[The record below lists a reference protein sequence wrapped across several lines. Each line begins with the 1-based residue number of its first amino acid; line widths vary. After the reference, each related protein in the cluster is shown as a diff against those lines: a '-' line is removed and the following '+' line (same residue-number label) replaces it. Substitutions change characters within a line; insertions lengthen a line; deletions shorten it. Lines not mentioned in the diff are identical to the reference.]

1 MRCGVWVAARIFC
14 WCGLRQLDTG
24 EVGIV
29 DVVLPLAVAADFGL
43 VVGGEAGDQKQS
55 ASRDYMTK
63 HDLPHEERILIL
75 PDKFRSAKNRSE
87 YARLSSRPAIEPCAL
102 FAVVTKMRATWFE
115 PGVRAG
121 ARVRRR
127 PQVKVRC

>member
-1 MRCGVWVAARIFC
+1 MRCGVWVTARIFC
-14 WCGLRQLDTG
+14 WCGLHQLDTG

-87 YARLSSRPAIEPCAL
+87 YARLSSRPRYRTL
-102 FAVVTKMRATWFE
+102 
-115 PGVRAG
+115 
-121 ARVRRR
+121 R
-127 PQVKVRC
+127 PLCGR